1 MKTLQ
6 GSFASIIGVTVLV
19 LLLVVGVGS
28 NELLLTVAAV
38 GVAVA
43 LTVLIG
49 VGPEKMGIGLMIVG
63 MLLAPLNVLRLV
75 GNVTFSDVA
84 FVIGFGLL
92 VPRMLVKRPKLP
104 PLYVIGVSILFAGG
118 LISSLLAPL
127 PIASLGGFLR
137 LVAAAVLLPFL
148 MNLLQPSGKLI
159 DALAWSY
166 VIGQIVSTAYSVAQG
181 GAGTAQGRAIGLSTH
196 PNFYALAGQLA
207 YALLIYLFYRVE
219 KKDRWI
225 VVLAAAVV
233 GFSVLNSGSRASLLC
248 CAVIT
253 IMWPIVERS
262 AVAWYVI
269 VTGAILAVIAAE
281 SVLRALGQETTL
293 DRLSGNTSAQYSD
306 QAREMALD
314 EGFRQFFDRPIQ
326 GNGWNDILEIHNAY
340 LEVAVGGG
348 VISLFGFLL
357 IIASLIRPLFRQGVP
372 NRLAY
377 AGLSYATFA
386 LIGPTLYDRV
396 LWTVLALIL
405 VTAAQGN
412 GDGDV
417 DEPEE
422 IPEPDQSAR
431 KPVRRT
437 PRLTDPGRLRS
448 H

>member
-1 MKTLQ
+1 MKSLQ
-6 GSFASIIGVTVLV
+6 GSLASIIGATVLV
-19 LLLVVGVGS
+19 LLLVVGVGTNS
-28 NELLLTVAAV
+28 MVLSIAAV

-43 LTVLIG
+43 LTILIG
-49 VGPEKMGIGLMIVG
+49 LGPEKMGIGLMIIG
-63 MLLAPLNVLRLV
+63 MLLAPLNTLRLI

-92 VPRMLVKRPKLP
+92 IPRMLVKRPKLP

-118 LISSLLAPL
+118 LISSLIAPL

-137 LVAAAVLLPFL
+137 LVAAAILLPFI
-148 MNLLQPSGKLI
+148 MNLLQPSGKLV
-159 DALAWSY
+159 DTLAWAY
-166 VIGQIVSTAYSVAQG
+166 VVGQIISTGYSVAKG
-181 GAGTAQGRAIGLSTH
+181 GAGMAQGRAIGLTTH

-219 KKDRWI
+219 RQHRWI
-225 VVLAAAVV
+225 VVVAAAIV

-269 VTGAILAVIAAE
+269 ITGAIVAVIAAE

-306 QAREMALD
+306 QARELAL
-314 EGFRQFFDRPIQ
+314 ESGFRQFWDRPIQ

-348 VISLFGFLL
+348 VLSLLGFLL
-357 IIASLIRPLFRQGVP
+357 IVAALVRPLFRQGVP

-377 AGLSYATFA
+377 AGLSYAIFA

-405 VTAAQGN
+405 VTSAQGN
-412 GDGDV
+412 GNGDIP
-417 DEPEE
+417 DEETEVPEE
-422 IPEPDQSAR
+422 PPTGRRAR
-431 KPVRRT
+431 
-437 PRLTDPGRLRS
+437 LSEPGRPRS
-448 H
+448 R